1 MPPRQET
8 RATFITG
15 NPWKIEELRRLL
27 PPELELTHQALELDE
42 IQSLD
47 THEIVAHK
55 LRQAYVLVGGPVM
68 VEDVSAELALLNG
81 LPGPFVKFFMKR
93 MGDDA
98 LYKIGAVDDSVR
110 IVCTM
115 GYYDGEHEVIVD
127 GIMAGA
133 VVAPRGEDGFGFDP
147 TIMPDGYTQTI
158 AELGTDVKDTISY
171 RRKACDAMGE
181 SLRQILKTSSS

>member
-1 MPPRQET
+1 MI
-8 RATFITG
+8 TFITG
-15 NPWKIEELRRLL
+15 NPGKLEELRRIF
-27 PPELELTHQALELDE
+27 PAHMELTHQALELDE

-47 THEIVAHK
+47 MHEIVAHK
-55 LRQAYVLVGGPVM
+55 LRQAYARVGGPVM
-68 VEDVSAELALLNG
+68 VEDVSAELDSLNG

-115 GYYDGEHEVIVD
+115 GYYNGRQEIIVD
-127 GIMAGA
+127 GIMTGT

-147 TIMPDGYTQTI
+147 TIVPDGYTQTI
-158 AELGTDVKDTISY
+158 AELGTDVKDTISH
-171 RRKACDAMGE
+171 RRKACDAMGK
-181 SLRQILKTSSS
+181 SLRQIL